1 VKNDNMPRV
10 VVPRSHASVSR
21 QAPTLPATSDHVGG
35 YDPYARPAG
44 HVSVEEWRI
53 LIASLAGGFRVAQ
66 GATREISLAAG
77 VPHLIAANDKSVA
90 LFVFGQS
97 RVAPA
102 IYRIGG
108 DSAST
113 NGTTGIAVLNQFEQ
127 VLLPRERLYAF
138 SVGALTLDVTTLTI

>member
-77 VPHLIAANDKSVA
+77 VP